1 MIVFLYYEAVF
12 VAVLLLTYCGHNAG
26 RDAKY
31 IDVGVGKSGTKKHQ
45 MLGTMAIELTVRN

>member
-1 MIVFLYYEAVF
+1 M
-12 VAVLLLTYCGHNAG
+12 AVLLLTYCSHNAG